1 MNIQT
6 KGIACLE
13 DALKTTGLDY
23 SFTGKCYPKNIT
35 SMIIAKTPMTTTT
48 WDSSDFKDLAEKIM
62 YMYNED
68 YTMKDMKKFI
78 ASYDVSMTDASGEY
92 VKDSY
97 RNSHMS
103 LHDLLLNA
111 LKGIS
116 YAQDKFQTVFDARAT
131 HEFKSTESA
140 FLYKGYYITPCILR
154 DIIELAWNDC
164 TKEQQREYLSKFYN
178 DCKKVDIKT
187 LATDCLSDMFNHDNI
202 DRLIMIDNF
211 RLQNTKGVGV

>member
-6 KGIACLE
+6 QGIACLE
-13 DALKTTGLDY
+13 NALKTSGLTY
-23 SFTGKCYPKNIT
+23 TMVGKHYPQNIT
-35 SMIIAKTPMTTTT
+35 SMLIGKTSLTTTT

-62 YMYNED
+62 YMYDED
-68 YTMKDMKKFI
+68 YTMKDMKNFI

-97 RNSHMS
+97 RNSHAK
-103 LHDLLLNA
+103 LTDLLKNA
-111 LKGIS
+111 LKDIA

-154 DIIELAWNDC
+154 DIIELAWKDC
-164 TKEQQREYLSKFYN
+164 TKEQQKEYLKRFYNN
-178 DCKKVDIKT
+178 DCKIDIKT
-187 LATDCLSDMFNHDNI
+187 LASDCLADMFNHDNV

-211 RLQNTKGVGV
+211 RLANIKGVGV

>member
-1 MNIQT
+1 MNNQT

-13 DALKTTGLDY
+13 NALKTSGLDY
-23 SFTGKCYPKNIT
+23 SMTGKHYPQNIT

-48 WDSSDFKDLAEKIM
+48 WEGSDFIDLANKIM
-62 YMYNED
+62 YMYDED
-68 YTMKDMKKFI
+68 YTIKDMKRFI
-78 ASYDVSMTDASGEY
+78 ASYDISMTDASGEY

-97 RNSHMS
+97 RNSHEK
-103 LHDLLLNA
+103 LTDLLKNA
-111 LKGIS
+111 LKDIS
-116 YAQDKFQTVFDARAT
+116 YAQDKFQSVFDARAT

-164 TKEQQREYLSKFYN
+164 TKQQQREYLKRFYNN
-178 DCKKVDIKT
+178 DCKISIKE
-187 LATDCLSDMFNHDNI
+187 LATDCLSDMFNHNNI

-211 RLQNTKGVGV
+211 RLQNTTGMKV